1 MTEQEMLIVEMINEG
16 QTLNEIAKSL
26 WLSPRQIHQK
36 IQKLIND
43 GYLFNPIYYDNGDI
57 TYNFENKTNLKHT
70 INLTLTDSSRFKA
83 LVISDIHIGNEL
95 ENLSYLYKAYDYAR
109 DNDIHI
115 ILNTGD
121 LIDGNF
127 TRGGQDIDDIDE
139 QIDRVINMYPYD
151 KSILNFICFG
161 NHDYSSYENGRDIS
175 LAISKRR
182 QDLVSGGYGF
192 TLINV
197 ERDQFVLYHPLF
209 NKSYK
214 PIPNKLILEGHHHK
228 MVTKIN
234 RNNYFIN
241 VPPLS
246 DLCFGCQEDSGLLEM
261 NMSFGN
267 GFIHSVFFKQIVVK
281 KSFKVYGEI
290 NLEFFLKHENLDEKK
305 LILK

>member
-127 TRGGQDIDDIDE
+127 TSGGQDIDDIDE

-182 QDLVSGGYGF
+182 QDLVSGDYGF

-197 ERDQFVLYHPLF
+197 ERD
-209 NKSYK
+209 
-214 PIPNKLILEGHHHK
+214 
-228 MVTKIN
+228 
-234 RNNYFIN
+234 
-241 VPPLS
+241 
-246 DLCFGCQEDSGLLEM
+246 
-261 NMSFGN
+261 
-267 GFIHSVFFKQIVVK
+267 
-281 KSFKVYGEI
+281 
-290 NLEFFLKHENLDEKK
+290 
-305 LILK
+305 

>member
-1 MTEQEMLIVEMINEG
+1 MTEQEMLIAEMINDG
-16 QTLNEIAKSL
+16 QTLNEMAKSL
-26 WLSPRQIHQK
+26 WLSPKQIHQK

-43 GYLFNPIYYDNGDI
+43 GYFITPTYYDDGNI
-57 TYNFENKTNLKHT
+57 RYNFENNTDLKHT
-70 INLTLTDSSRFKA
+70 IKLKLTDSSMFKA

-95 ENLSYLYKAYDYAR
+95 ENLSYLYKAYAYAR
-109 DNDIHI
+109 DNDIHV

-127 TRGGQDIDDIDE
+127 TRGGQDIDNIDE
-139 QIDRVINMYPYD
+139 QIDRVINMHPYD

-175 LAISKRR
+175 LFISKRR

-192 TLINV
+192 TLVNV

-228 MVTKIN
+228 MMVKIN

-246 DLCFGCQEDSGLLEM
+246 DLCFGCQENPGMLEM
-261 NMSFGN
+261 DMSFGN
-267 GFIHSVFFKQIVVK
+267 GFIHSALFKQIGVK
-281 KSFKVYGEI
+281 NSFEVYGEI